1 MNQNQKILIIED
13 DSDISAIEKDYLEL
27 NGYEVKVEETG
38 PLGMKEALTGDYN
51 LIILDIMLPGM
62 DGFEICKNIRNQLD
76 IPIMMLTARKTD
88 LDKIRGLGF
97 GADDYMEKPFSPSV
111 LVAKVKSQ
119 LAQYNRLKN
128 PANSETKKL
137 MIGNITLEPNT
148 HRVFVGRYEKILPNK
163 EFQLLE
169 FLMSNADMVF
179 SRETLYDR
187 IWGMESM
194 GNTST
199 IPVHINRLREAIE
212 EDPSNPKHLI
222 TVWGVGYKFR
232 P

>member
-1 MNQNQKILIIED
+1 MTNPKILIIED
-13 DSDISAIEKDYLEL
+13 DPDISEIEKDYLEL
-27 NGYEVKVEETG
+27 NNYEVVVAETG
-38 PLGMKEALTGDYN
+38 PDGMKEALTGNYN

-62 DGFEICKNIRNQLD
+62 DGFDVCRNIRDKLD

-88 LDKIRGLGF
+88 IDKIRGLGF

-119 LAQYNRLKN
+119 LAQYFRLKN
-128 PANSETKKL
+128 AGNTETQKI
-137 MIGNITLEPNT
+137 MIGNVNLDSKTR
-148 HRVFVGRYEKILPNK
+148 RVFVDQDEKVLPNK

-169 FLMSNADMVF
+169 FLMMNPDMVF
-179 SRETLYDR
+179 SRETLYER
-187 IWGMESM
+187 IWGMDSM

-212 EDPSNPKHLI
+212 EDPANPRHLI

>member
-1 MNQNQKILIIED
+1 MNPKILIIED
-13 DSDISAIEKDYLEL
+13 DPDISEIEKDYLEL
-27 NGYEVKVEETG
+27 NDYEVVITETG
-38 PLGMKEALTGDYN
+38 PDGMKEALTGNYN

-62 DGFEICKNIRNQLD
+62 DGFDVCRNIRDKLD

-88 LDKIRGLGF
+88 IDKIRGLGF

-119 LAQYNRLKN
+119 LAQYFRLKN
-128 PANSETKKL
+128 AGNTETQKI
-137 MIGNITLEPNT
+137 MIGNVNLDSKTR
-148 HRVFVGRYEKILPNK
+148 RVFVDQNEKVLPNK

-169 FLMSNADMVF
+169 FLMTNPDMVF
-179 SRETLYDR
+179 SRETLYER
-187 IWGMESM
+187 IWGMDSM

-212 EDPSNPKHLI
+212 EDPTNPKHLI

>member
-1 MNQNQKILIIED
+1 MCQKILIIED
-13 DSDISAIEKDYLEL
+13 DSDISAIEKDYLEI
-27 NGYEVKVEETG
+27 NGYEVVIAETG
-38 PLGMKEALTGDYN
+38 PLGMREALTENYN

-62 DGFEICKNIRNQLD
+62 DGFEICRNIRDKLD

-88 LDKIRGLGF
+88 IDKIRGLGF

-128 PANSETKKL
+128 PMNSETQKL
-137 MIGNITLEPNT
+137 MIGNITLDGNT
-148 HRVFVGRYEKILPNK
+148 RRVFVGHNEKILPNK

-169 FLMSNADMVF
+169 FLMSNPDMVF
-179 SRETLYDR
+179 SRDILYER
-187 IWGMESM
+187 IWGMDSM

-212 EDPSNPKHLI
+212 DDPANPKHLMTI
-222 TVWGVGYKFR
+222 WGVGYKFR

>member
-1 MNQNQKILIIED
+1 MTNPKILIIED
-13 DSDISAIEKDYLEL
+13 DPDISEIEKDYLEL
-27 NGYEVKVEETG
+27 NNYEVVVAETG
-38 PLGMKEALTGDYN
+38 PDGMKEALTGNYN

-62 DGFEICKNIRNQLD
+62 DGFDVCRNIRDKLD

-88 LDKIRGLGF
+88 IDKIRGLGF

-119 LAQYNRLKN
+119 LAQYFRLKN
-128 PANSETKKL
+128 AGNTETQKI
-137 MIGNITLEPNT
+137 MIGNVNLDSKTR
-148 HRVFVGRYEKILPNK
+148 RVFVDQDEKVLPNK

-169 FLMSNADMVF
+169 FLMMNPDMVF
-179 SRETLYDR
+179 SRETLYER
-187 IWGMESM
+187 IWGMDSM
-194 GNTST
+194 GNPST

-212 EDPSNPKHLI
+212 EDPANPRHLI